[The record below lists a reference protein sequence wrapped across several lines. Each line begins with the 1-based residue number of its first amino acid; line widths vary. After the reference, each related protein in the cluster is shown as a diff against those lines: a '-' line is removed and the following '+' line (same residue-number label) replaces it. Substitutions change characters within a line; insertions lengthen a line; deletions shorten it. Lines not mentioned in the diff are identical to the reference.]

1 LLIRSHLAAVA
12 EQEWLAAVVQE
23 PEKPDPSERFRLRL
37 KIQLV
42 KEREGHLYKLSERY
56 LRCTQQSASANAR
69 EEIS

>member
-1 LLIRSHLAAVA
+1 MHIGPFHCNQLMYRCPYRTDLLIRSHLAAVA

-42 KEREGHLYKLSERY
+42 KER
-56 LRCTQQSASANAR
+56 A
-69 EEIS
+69 